1 MRKLLFSTTIVAFV
15 LILVRGGNAADLS
28 GNSSKLRAGKST
40 AGAVSTQKHVDY
52 KLSEQQQEQQD
63 KRQQQQQEV
72 QFERKP
78 SEEEIKALM
87 LHRQAALPGNV
98 TTVLS
103 EKPLF
108 RNLILIDFSDK
119 LFFLFIVIAYQTAK
133 EQFDRVTLHR
143 KARFDRMLEEGEKA
157 AFASGDQLHGF
168 IYGKM
173 AVLKEETRREQAN
186 RRLLHRARD

>member
-15 LILVRGGNAADLS
+15 LILVRGGNAADLT

-63 KRQQQQQEV
+63 KQQEQQQEV

-87 LHRQAALPGNV
+87 SHRQAALP
-98 TTVLS
+98 
-103 EKPLF
+103 
-108 RNLILIDFSDK
+108 
-119 LFFLFIVIAYQTAK
+119 AYQTAK

-157 AFASGDQLHGF
+157 AFASGDQSHGF